1 MGDEMRDDSEG
12 SQLCFAPS
20 AKFAWRIGRLEDR
33 LFRITLQM
41 RRSLLSLCGATKDEG
56 DNVMHRMF
64 RLRQRMRATRRRISN
79 LKYQDRAR
87 N

>member
-1 MGDEMRDDSEG
+1 MRDDSG
-12 SQLCFAPS
+12 RGQRCLASS
-20 AKFAWRIGRLEDR
+20 AKVALRIGRLEDR
-33 LFRITLQM
+33 LVRITLQM

-64 RLRQRMRATRRRISN
+64 RLRQRMRDMRRRINN

>member
-1 MGDEMRDDSEG
+1 MRDDSERG
-12 SQLCFAPS
+12 QPSFAPS
-20 AKFAWRIGRLEDR
+20 AKVAWRIGRLEDR

-79 LKYQDRAR
+79 LKYQERAR

>member
-1 MGDEMRDDSEG
+1 MRDDSER
-12 SQLCFAPS
+12 SQPCFAPS
-20 AKFAWRIGRLEDR
+20 AKVALRIGRLEDR

-64 RLRQRMRATRRRISN
+64 RLRQRMRATRRRISIM
-79 LKYQDRAR
+79 KYQDRAR